1 MKSRQ
6 KHRQKEYLEETHG
19 ILKGK
24 KLLEQMSGYPPVQK
38 ESWQER
44 SIRARQQYAARN
56 NPLNAPLMAR
66 PPMATSGRYFIWY
79 GWKDRK
85 K

>member
-1 MKSRQ
+1 MN
-6 KHRQKEYLEETHG
+6 
-19 ILKGK
+19 
-24 KLLEQMSGYPPVQK
+24 YPPVQK
-38 ESWQER
+38 ESWEER
-44 SIRARQQYAARN
+44 AIRARQQYATRSN
-56 NPLNAPLMAR
+56 VDDVDNPLNAPLQAN